1 MDADADTVAFDAR
14 RAPAARSAPDRRIPF
29 IMSAARSGST
39 WLGKVFDSHPDVLYL
54 HEPDVVDRGYA
65 KLPVWFDAAPS
76 AAQIEA
82 AGVYVDG
89 LLAAR
94 SPRATG
100 TRPHF
105 VKHYRGPMSDASR
118 CGVIYAA
125 KALERAGLR
134 KQAQRIHVPDL
145 ATAGRP
151 KRIVVKSVSALGRAE
166 AIVRARGDVLYP
178 ILLVRH
184 PCAYVAS
191 QLRGMALGV
200 MEPDAPPGALLN
212 TRAARRLGVR
222 EKVMAANDEAEKIAW
237 NWLLMNAEA
246 FAAIGALGGKTV
258 FYESLMEDP
267 LGEVKRLFAAVDL
280 PWARET
286 EEFLNRSWE
295 QDGSYYSVFR
305 NPETS
310 VNRWRT
316 ELSDDAISRITAI
329 AARDPI
335 GKLALRGTSELRLA
349 G

>member
-1 MDADADTVAFDAR
+1 MDADTIAFDAR
-14 RAPAARSAPDRRIPF
+14 RSPAARTAPKPRVPF

-39 WLGKVFDSHPDVLYL
+39 WLGKVFDSHPDVVYL
-54 HEPDVVDRGYA
+54 HEPDVVDRGYD
-65 KLPVWFDAAPS
+65 KLPVWFESAPNAS
-76 AAQIEA
+76 QIEA
-82 AGVYVDG
+82 AGAYVDG

-105 VKHYRGPMSDASR
+105 AKHYRGPMSDAGR
-118 CGVIYAA
+118 RGVIYAA

-134 KQAQRIHVPDL
+134 KHAQRIYVPDF
-145 ATAGRP
+145 AAAGRP

-166 AIVRARGDVLYP
+166 AIVKARGDVLYP

-200 MEPDAPPGALLN
+200 MEADAPPGPLLN

-222 EKVMAANDEAEKIAW
+222 EKVMAAKDEAEKIAW

-246 FAAIGALGGKTV
+246 FAAIGALGGTPV
-258 FYESLMEDP
+258 FYETLMQDP

-280 PWARET
+280 SWARET
-286 EEFLNRSWE
+286 EEFLSRSWE
-295 QDGSYYSVFR
+295 QNGSYYSVFR

-310 VNRWRT
+310 VNRWRS
-316 ELSDDAISRITAI
+316 ELDDDTIARIAAIT
-329 AARDPI
+329 ARDPI
-335 GKLALRGTSELRLA
+335 GELALRGTGELRLA

>member
-1 MDADADTVAFDAR
+1 MDVDAIALDAR
-14 RAPAARSAPDRRIPF
+14 RQPATRTARIPF

-54 HEPDVVDRGYA
+54 HEPDVVDRGA
-65 KLPVWFDAAPS
+65 DKLPVWFESAPN

-82 AGVYVDG
+82 AGKYVDG

-105 VKHYRGPMSDASR
+105 AKRYRGSMSDAGR
-118 CGVIYAA
+118 RGVIYAA

-134 KQAQRIHVPDL
+134 NQAQHIHVPDF
-145 ATAGRP
+145 AEAGRP
-151 KRIVVKSVSALGRAE
+151 KRLVVKSVSALGRAE
-166 AIVRARGDVLYP
+166 AIIKARGDVIHP

-200 MEPDAPPGALLN
+200 MEADAPPGPMLN
-212 TRAARRLGVR
+212 TRAARRLGIGD
-222 EKVMAANDEAEKIAW
+222 KVAAAKEEVEKIAW

-246 FAAIGALGGKTV
+246 SAAINALGGTTV
-258 FYESLMEDP
+258 FYESLMQDP
-267 LGEVKRLFAAVDL
+267 LSEAKRLFTTVDL
-280 PWARET
+280 FWAPET
-286 EEFLNRSWE
+286 EAFLNRSWKE
-295 QDGSYYSVFR
+295 DGSYYSVFR

-316 ELSDDAISRITAI
+316 ELSDDTIKRIGAIT
-329 AARDPI
+329 ARDPI
-335 GKLALRGTSELRLA
+335 GERALRETSELRLA

>member
-1 MDADADTVAFDAR
+1 MDADTIAFDAR
-14 RAPAARSAPDRRIPF
+14 RTPAARIASQRIPF

-39 WLGKVFDSHPDVLYL
+39 WLGKVFDSHPDVIYL
-54 HEPDVVDRGYA
+54 HEPDVVDRGYD
-65 KLPVWFDAAPS
+65 KLPVWFESAPT
-76 AAQIEA
+76 AAQIAA
-82 AGVYVDG
+82 AGVYIDG
-89 LLAAR
+89 LLTAR

-105 VKHYRGPMSDASR
+105 AKHYRGPMSDAGR
-118 CGVIYAA
+118 RGVIYAA

-134 KQAQRIHVPDL
+134 RQAQRIHVPDF
-145 ATAGRP
+145 AAAGCPQRV
-151 KRIVVKSVSALGRAE
+151 VVKSVSALGRAE
-166 AIVRARGDVLYP
+166 AIVKARGDVLYP

-200 MEPDAPPGALLN
+200 MEPDAPPGPLLD

-222 EKVMAANDEAEKIAW
+222 EKVIAAEDEAEKIAW

-246 FAAIGALGGKTV
+246 FAAINALGGATV
-258 FYESLMEDP
+258 FYESLMQDP

-286 EEFLNRSWE
+286 EAFLSQSWE

-316 ELSDDAISRITAI
+316 ELHEDMIARIAAIT
-329 AARDPI
+329 ARDPI
-335 GKLALRGTSELRLA
+335 GELALRGTGEFRLA
-349 G
+349 S

>member
-1 MDADADTVAFDAR
+1 MDADAIAFDAR
-14 RAPAARSAPDRRIPF
+14 RSPAARTAPTQRIPF

-54 HEPDVVDRGYA
+54 HEPDVVDRGA
-65 KLPVWFDAAPS
+65 GKLPIWFESAPS

-82 AGVYVDG
+82 AGEYVDG

-105 VKHYRGPMSDASR
+105 AKRYRGSLSDAGR
-118 CGVIYAA
+118 HGVIYAA
-125 KALERAGLR
+125 KALERAGLS
-134 KQAQRIHVPDL
+134 KQAQRIHVPDF
-145 ATAGRP
+145 AEAGRP

-166 AIVRARGDVLYP
+166 AIVKARGDVIHP

-200 MEPDAPPGALLN
+200 MEADAPPGPLLD

-222 EKVMAANDEAEKIAW
+222 EKVTAAKDEAEKIAW

-246 FAAIGALGGKTV
+246 SAAINALGGTTV
-258 FYESLMEDP
+258 FYESLMQDP
-267 LGEVKRLFAAVDL
+267 LGEVKRLFATVDL
-280 PWARET
+280 PWAPET
-286 EEFLNRSWE
+286 ETFLDRSWKE
-295 QDGSYYSVFR
+295 DGSYYSVFR

-316 ELSDDAISRITAI
+316 ELSDDTISRIAAI
-329 AARDPI
+329 TARDPV
-335 GKLALRGTSELRLA
+335 GELALRGTGELRLA